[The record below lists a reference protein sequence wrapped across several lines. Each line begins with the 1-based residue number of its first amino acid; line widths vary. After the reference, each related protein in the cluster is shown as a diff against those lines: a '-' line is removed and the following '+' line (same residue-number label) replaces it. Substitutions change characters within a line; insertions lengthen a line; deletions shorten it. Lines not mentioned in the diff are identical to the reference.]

1 MPEQSDYQE
10 AREAMARREFERT
23 IAEARLSEDTL
34 VAYTWDE
41 LPQWNKS
48 YFLEF
53 AEILLHLTYSDGS
66 PMLAV
71 LAKDQTVP
79 ENPYFNRHRFDI
91 TESAFTEGQQSL
103 ANFRRIAKEE

>member
-10 AREAMARREFERT
+10 AREAIAQTIGEDHWKDSFNGDYVTEHDRELMRKL
-23 IAEARLSEDTL
+23 AGR
-34 VAYTWDE
+34 
-41 LPQWNKS
+41 
-48 YFLEF
+48 
-53 AEILLHLTYSDGS
+53 ILALTYSDGS
-66 PMLAV
+66 PMIGV